1 MPSTRNKLEIIIE
14 ASGRRAAKE
23 IASFAKQATTRMKRM
38 ADQSEAAFKRV
49 TSQVFSLK
57 GALVGLAAGYGLQ
70 RLATS
75 FVDTASGMDQM
86 RISLDTITKGHG
98 DEWFERLN
106 AWALKMPINTEKAIQ
121 SFIMMRAMGL
131 KPTTKDMTIL
141 VDATSALG
149 GKADTLEGIARALG
163 QMATKGK
170 VSAEELMQLTDRGIP
185 AMEILKEKL
194 GLTGEQLGNI
204 GAQGID
210 ASRAIQALLEGMA
223 ERYGGQSA
231 RIQNTW
237 VGLVESLKSYW
248 KEFQRLVMRSGV
260 MKALETGLSNI
271 ISKLDELKRTGKLD
285 KWAQEVAIKTLGW
298 FKAIVLG
305 AGKTAD
311 TINDIWPSIKKEANA
326 LWDSYKS
333 LPGWVRNIGIVGAIM
348 MGKKG
353 AVAGI
358 GILHLIGVGKNM
370 LEGVNE
376 VLKGNIK
383 WSEFATMNADE
394 LAKKLEEIKSKR
406 DELGKP
412 FVRMKIIDPKSF
424 TAKAKAI
431 ADEIDKIINKA
442 KLAPS
447 TTPTGTTPTPE
458 TPPKPKTPT
467 IDAGAS
473 KEYEALHAQVM
484 ERVKRATLSATDFKI
499 WQLDRWYKHAVDV
512 YRKAGKDTT
521 ELDLQYIRE
530 KLAIEDE
537 AAQRRKEQ
545 AQKEVEEQKRFMA
558 DRLNAYREMHDT
570 LREFGVD
577 DYEFR
582 KSLIEKQAEEYRQA
596 LRGQADAEA
605 LINEWRQAEMAR
617 LDEERFTKQH
627 EVMDALRESW
637 GLTWQEI
644 RQGAVNVW
652 QDIGEA
658 MATVTHQIGSSFTAV
673 VTGAKSAKDAA
684 KELFKSMLRQAISTL
699 VQIAAQ
705 KLIFAAIQKKVMAGI
720 TATTVAS
727 MTSIAA
733 AAAPAAMLT
742 SIATGGGSAEAG
754 AAAFT
759 AAMGTMSG
767 VTAGVMAAMSSVATA
782 AQGSVGAPFAAGGIE
797 TKPTYHLIAEEGPE
811 AVVPLSPR
819 RRREARAILGEIVPV
834 VMPEATSRPV
844 VPALGPLRSEPEIH
858 VYVQMD
864 FHGDVK
870 LDADLDE
877 IREGIGISVED
888 AVRGAL
894 S

>member
-1 MPSTRNKLEIIIE
+1 
-14 ASGRRAAKE
+14 
-23 IASFAKQATTRMKRM
+23 
-38 ADQSEAAFKRV
+38 
-49 TSQVFSLK
+49 
-57 GALVGLAAGYGLQ
+57 
-70 RLATS
+70 
-75 FVDTASGMDQM
+75 
-86 RISLDTITKGHG
+86 
-98 DEWFERLN
+98 
-106 AWALKMPINTEKAIQ
+106 
-121 SFIMMRAMGL
+121 
-131 KPTTKDMTIL
+131 
-141 VDATSALG
+141 
-149 GKADTLEGIARALG
+149 
-163 QMATKGK
+163 
-170 VSAEELMQLTDRGIP
+170 
-185 AMEILKEKL
+185 
-194 GLTGEQLGNI
+194 
-204 GAQGID
+204 
-210 ASRAIQALLEGMA
+210 
-223 ERYGGQSA
+223 
-231 RIQNTW
+231 
-237 VGLVESLKSYW
+237 
-248 KEFQRLVMRSGV
+248 
-260 MKALETGLSNI
+260 MKALETGLGTLI
-271 ISKLDELKRTGKLD
+271 TKLDDLKKKGKLDEWAKRIGENVVNVIADVVQAIGWMPTAFFSVNEAIHKTISFIAALGSAAID
-285 KWAQEVAIKTLGW
+285 VAA
-298 FKAIVLG
+298 FVA
-305 AGKTAD
+305 A
-311 TINDIWPSIKKEANA
+311 TINPYWA
-326 LWDSYKS
+326 
-333 LPGWVRNIGIVGAIM
+333 
-348 MGKKG
+348 
-353 AVAGI
+353 
-358 GILHLIGVGKNM
+358 
-370 LEGVNE
+370 
-376 VLKGNIK
+376 
-383 WSEFATMNADE
+383 
-394 LAKKLEEIKSKR
+394 
-406 DELGKP
+406 
-412 FVRMKIIDPKSF
+412 
-424 TAKAKAI
+424 
-431 ADEIDKIINKA
+431 A
-442 KLAPS
+442 KLAFKGAQGKDLGTALRELFPTLAEYKDRLDKIGVS
-447 TTPTGTTPTPE
+447 QYSASIESGRSAQKFAAFGVELESIARKIRNIKIELPKPETTPELPKP
-458 TPPKPKTPT
+458 PVLPKPKPPV

-473 KEYEALHAQVM
+473 KEYETLHAQVM

-521 ELDLQYIRE
+521 ELDVQYIRE

-558 DRLNAYREMHDT
+558 DRLNAYREMYDT

-742 SIATGGGSAEAG
+742 SIATGGGSAAAG

-759 AAMGTMSG
+759 TAMGTMSG
-767 VTAGVMAAMSSVATA
+767 VTAGVMAAMSSVAAA
-782 AQGSVGAPFAAGGIE
+782 AQGGVGAPFAAGGIE

-877 IREGIGISVED
+877 IRESIGISVED